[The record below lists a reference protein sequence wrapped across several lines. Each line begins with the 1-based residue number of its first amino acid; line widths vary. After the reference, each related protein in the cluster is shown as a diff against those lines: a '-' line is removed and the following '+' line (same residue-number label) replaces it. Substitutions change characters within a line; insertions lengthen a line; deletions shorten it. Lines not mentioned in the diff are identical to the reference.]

1 MQRECCKGNV
11 IMNLFAFIDIIK
23 LKVVIAVH
31 VLTVKILDLKILT
44 RIFKV
49 YMTDF
54 FYLLD

>member
-49 YMTDF
+49 YTRYSF
-54 FYLLD
+54 R